1 MLTSAVTF
9 RLTVQA
15 AEKELSGTVSSEKN
29 ELLFTQFNM
38 NYNKELE
45 MFRKGS
51 TLVWSEIEVSTL
63 LPVNCLSGSSIIH
76 FASLPRGLI
85 F

>member
-51 TLVWSEIEVSTL
+51 TLVWSEIEVSTVHTAFCEL
-63 LPVNCLSGSSIIH
+63 LVREQHNTIC
-76 FASLPRGLI
+76 
-85 F
+85 

>member
-9 RLTVQA
+9 RFTVQA

-63 LPVNCLSGSSIIH
+63 LSVNCLSGSSIIQ
-76 FASLPRGLI
+76 FASVPRGLI

>member
-63 LPVNCLSGSSIIH
+63 LSVNCLSGSSIIQ
-76 FASLPRGLI
+76 FASVPRGLI